1 MAADSRLVTHALRF
15 SSAAKGVQPIL
26 FLNADFADSTSLS
39 LSVLDAATGTALP
52 GLSEADCKGAH
63 GAAGATSGD
72 RLAVSWTGGAMALSA
87 AANKPV
93 RLSVRFRKP
102 VARLFSFWVARDACG
117 ASDGWVAAGGASF
130 NSSRDLYGSCSG
142 ETTVDG
148 ASSASLAPHTAPH
161 PAPSPTPTPPA
172 PPSPSP
178 VQNGAWECYHGMDN
192 HYKLTKTPYSLKD
205 DDITNGVETL
215 QVGLGRIVALC

>member
-72 RLAVSWTGGAMALSA
+72 RLAVSWTGGAKALSA

-117 ASDGWVAAGGASF
+117 ASDGWVAAGGTSF

-142 ETTVDG
+142 P
-148 ASSASLAPHTAPH
+148 SSQKPFRVSICAACT
-161 PAPSPTPTPPA
+161 
-172 PPSPSP
+172 
-178 VQNGAWECYHGMDN
+178 
-192 HYKLTKTPYSLKD
+192 LKC
-205 DDITNGVETL
+205 
-215 QVGLGRIVALC
+215 LGSMPGHSIAEVRAL